1 MRPFPEPSSPSQQD
15 EDASHGDKRRW
26 VILPADNHAP
36 PPPGA
41 EDAPPWPPLLH
52 AAATPETDGAIRA
65 RLLRNVASGAAHD
78 MANLLCVMG
87 FSFNVLASE
96 PLSLEAEQALA
107 SIRAESTYL
116 LGLARELQ
124 LAARDADAPRVQERT
139 RLTAWWPDAR
149 TLLRG
154 MAGDN
159 AIVTATIPWGLPSV
173 GLSPQS
179 LTQIVL
185 NLVGNAVHAIED
197 ERSACQS
204 DPARRSARPGRISI
218 SAERRTPLEP
228 SIQLSVADNGPGM
241 SAQSLSR
248 AFERAYTTRADR
260 GGSGM
265 GLFMAQRMVEGA
277 GGRISIASKSGEGTT
292 VTLELPTR
300 IKSEPL
306 AQQPAAG

>member
-1 MRPFPEPSSPSQQD
+1 MLPFPDPSGALQPD
-15 EDASHGDKRRW
+15 EDPSHGDKRQW
-26 VILPADNHAP
+26 VILPANDHLSL
-36 PPPGA
+36 PPGA
-41 EDAPPWPPLLH
+41 DAPSAWPPLLH
-52 AAATPETDGAIRA
+52 TAPTPESDSALRA

-96 PLSLEAEQALA
+96 PLTLAAAQALA

-116 LGLARELQ
+116 LELARELQ

-154 MAGDN
+154 VAGDT
-159 AIVTATIPWGLPSV
+159 AIVTAAIPWGLPSV

-204 DPARRSARPGRISI
+204 DPARRSVRPGRISI

-248 AFERAYTTRADR
+248 VFERAYTTRADR

-265 GLFMAQRMVEGA
+265 GLFMAQRIVEGA
-277 GGRISIASKSGEGTT
+277 GGHISIASKSGEGTT